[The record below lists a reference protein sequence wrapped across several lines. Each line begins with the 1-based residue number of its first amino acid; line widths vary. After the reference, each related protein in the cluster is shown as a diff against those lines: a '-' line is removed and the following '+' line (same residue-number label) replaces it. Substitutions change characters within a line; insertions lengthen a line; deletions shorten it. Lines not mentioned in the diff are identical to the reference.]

1 MVEAVLLIGS
11 GTTADK
17 PTGGE
22 RAGCDGTVKLTV
34 VVQIFQERT
43 TKGQDLRPSSC
54 SEHCIPDF
62 GRPVIFGAKP
72 SEFELTFSDPMHEF
86 DASDGDRGVSEPL

>member
-11 GTTADK
+11 GTAADK

-22 RAGCDGTVKLTV
+22 KAVCDGTVKLTV
-34 VVQIFQERT
+34 VVQIFQEKT
-43 TKGQDLRPSSC
+43 TKGQHLRPRSC
-54 SEHCIPDF
+54 REHFIPEF
-62 GRPVIFGAKP
+62 GRPVIFDAKP
-72 SEFELTFSDPMHEF
+72 SEIELTFSDPMHEF